1 MCLSSHNSR
10 DILWSWKE
18 METNNH
24 FPFFYMETKEIKES
38 FVLKVA
44 FIKASSM
51 SQIRKWKCQAFGAG

>member
-1 MCLSSHNSR
+1 
-10 DILWSWKE
+10 